1 MSQRKVKGN
10 QQEERQQNCQR
21 SRGKRSNRRS
31 NVPAPKRVAEG
42 NKAVDERDFNNDPSW
57 YFGDKQLMDQTV
69 NFSFNQIQGWPIQLG
84 KYTGFNP
91 GIMRIEVSGSIGDST
106 PWGVGIGYTRTEGI
120 NWAAKKTYAQ
130 LSASTGRTA
139 SYTPADITMMVLAL
153 GDVLKLV
160 SYIRRIFGLMYTYSN
175 RNALYPQSLVQ
186 SMVDP
191 NGTTANGYE
200 WKIDIADIANLRTR
214 FNIIINAFNRVP
226 IISNIPYIHKCATMF
241 DKVYLDDPSPM
252 AQTIYLAPNRL
263 WKLNE
268 IDDQSGSFLESV
280 PPSNAGQR
288 GLDQYIAQLE
298 KMVNVLLD
306 STTLQVVYADIINLA
321 NKGGVQLYTIP
332 TCSEDYV
339 VVPEYNAQF
348 LQLVHNLTICGDW
361 KPMTEYATD
370 SVKQYNCVRQDV
382 THNAIVQT
390 GLTEPFSTLNLTQEY
405 KGLNT
410 DAKWQSIGNCIVDF
424 DTATP
429 TIEERLEA
437 TRLTVPFS
445 TMFWW
450 SDATGWTINLGAAPD
465 HICNRVVVY
474 HASNTSSDGTFHEGV
489 VYLNREVFNAYGLL
503 NGSMVA
509 AYTYFMSKFNKF
521 PLVNSFSLNN
531 ADHTVSFET
540 TVGDL
545 NFYTNLDNDNF
556 GRVNA
561 LIAQNLYSMS

>member
-1 MSQRKVKGN
+1 MNKQTSKGGQQTKRKRN
-10 QQEERQQNCQR
+10 N
-21 SRGKRSNRRS
+21 SRRC
-31 NVPAPKRVAEG
+31 NVPAPKKVAEG

-69 NFSFNQIQGWPIQLG
+69 NFSFNQIQGWPIRLG
-84 KYTGFNP
+84 KYTGLNP
-91 GIMRIEVSGSIGDST
+91 GIMRIEVSGSIGTST

-120 NWAAKKTYAQ
+120 NWAAKKTFAQ
-130 LSASTGRTA
+130 LSASTGRTT
-139 SYTPADITMMVLAL
+139 SYTPADITMMILAL

-160 SYIRRIFGLMYTYSN
+160 SYIRRIFGVMYTYSN

-191 NGTTANGYE
+191 NVTTANGFE
-200 WKIDIADIANLRTR
+200 WKVDITDIANLRTR

-241 DKVYLDDPSPM
+241 DKIYLDDESPM

-268 IDDQSGSFLESV
+268 IDDESGSFLESV
-280 PPSNAGQR
+280 PASNAGQR

-321 NKGGVQLYTIP
+321 SKGGVQLYTIP

-361 KPMTEYATD
+361 KNMAEYTTD
-370 SVKQYNCVRQDV
+370 AVKQYNCVRQDV

-390 GLTEPFSTLNLTQEY
+390 GLTEPFTTTVLSKDFQ
-405 KGLNT
+405 GLSSDNN
-410 DAKWQSIGNCIVDF
+410 WQSIGNCVVDF
-424 DTATP
+424 DTPSP
-429 TIEERLEA
+429 TVEERLEA

-450 SDATGWTINLGAAPD
+450 SDKTGWAINLGAAPD
-465 HICNRVVVY
+465 HICNRIVVY
-474 HASNTSSDGTFHEGV
+474 STSNTSSTGESKEGV
-489 VYLNREVFNAYGLL
+489 VYLKKEVFNQYGLVDDVMRTNYL
-503 NGSMVA
+503 YYM
-509 AYTYFMSKFNKF
+509 TKFNKF
-521 PLVNSFSLNN
+521 PLMNSFYLNHGPN
-531 ADHTVSFET
+531 TASFVS